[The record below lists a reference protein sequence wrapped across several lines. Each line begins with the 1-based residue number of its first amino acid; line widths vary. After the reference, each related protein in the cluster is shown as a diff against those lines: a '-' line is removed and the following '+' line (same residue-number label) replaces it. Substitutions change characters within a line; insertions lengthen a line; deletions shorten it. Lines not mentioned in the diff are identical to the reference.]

1 MSETSSNA
9 IPAYLPL
16 RNDLIGE
23 EPYGAP
29 QLDVPVCLNVN
40 ENPYAPEPAV
50 VETIAQRVKEIAP
63 TLNRYLE
70 RESGVKLSVDQL
82 WGANGSNEIM
92 LQLFQAFG
100 GPGRIA
106 LGCDPTYSMYPEY
119 ARDTFTTWKLAHR
132 NADFTLDVDAT
143 IKAIEDVKPAMIVL
157 TSPNNPTGTP
167 LKPED
172 LKRVL
177 EAART
182 AEVAGA
188 AEGVHPVV
196 VVDEAYIEFRDPG
209 TPTALELIGEYENL
223 AVSRTMSKAFA
234 FAGARVGYLAAN
246 KGIIDCV
253 RIVRMPYHLSAVT
266 QAAALAAFE
275 HTDEQLSRVAHLRE
289 TRNVTS
295 AWLKEQTYKGQPL
308 EVAETQ
314 SNFILFGGHFD
325 DRDRIFDELLKRG
338 VLIRVVEPE
347 RKLGYCPE
355 RKFVTVFGN
364 KLETEQNRGG
374 CGRRNHR
381 NRNIVAVISQ
391 LQHRKRS
398 RNMARTAT
406 IVRETSESKVELSLN
421 LDGTGK
427 TDIDTS
433 VPFYN
438 HMMTALGKHSLI
450 DLKIKA
456 TGDTDIDAHHTVEDI
471 AIVFGEAL
479 KQALGDKRGIRRFAD
494 ATVPL
499 DEALAKAVVDISGR
513 PYCVCTGEPEG
524 FEYCM
529 IGGHFTGSLVRH
541 VMESIAMHAGIC
553 LHLHVISGRDPHH
566 IAEAEFKA
574 LARALRFAIEP
585 DPRVDGIPSTKGAL

>member
-50 VETIAQRVKEIAP
+50 VETIAQRVKEIAL
-63 TLNRYLE
+63 TLNRYPDREHIALRQAFCDYLE
-70 RESGVKLSVDQL
+70 RESGVKLEVDQL

-119 ARDTFTTWKLAHR
+119 A
-132 NADFTLDVDAT
+132 
-143 IKAIEDVKPAMIVL
+143 IEDVKPAMIVL

-167 LKPED
+167 LKMDD

-177 EAART
+177 GAAET

-275 HTDEQLSRVAHLRE
+275 HTDEQLSRVAHLRD
-289 TRNVTS
+289 TRNQTA

-338 VLIRVVEPE
+338 VLIR
-347 RKLGYCPE
+347 
-355 RKFVTVFGN
+355 TVGPDGWMRVCMGTD
-364 KLETEQNRGG
+364 EE
-374 CGRRNHR
+374 
-381 NRNIVAVISQ
+381 
-391 LQHRKRS
+391 
-398 RNMARTAT
+398 MARF
-406 IVRETSESKVELSLN
+406 R
-421 LDGTGK
+421 
-427 TDIDTS
+427 
-433 VPFYN
+433 
-438 HMMTALGKHSLI
+438 
-450 DLKIKA
+450 
-456 TGDTDIDAHHTVEDI
+456 
-471 AIVFGEAL
+471 EAL
-479 KQALGDKRGIRRFAD
+479 
-494 ATVPL
+494 V
-499 DEALAKAVVDISGR
+499 EV
-513 PYCVCTGEPEG
+513 
-524 FEYCM
+524 
-529 IGGHFTGSLVRH
+529 
-541 VMESIAMHAGIC
+541 
-553 LHLHVISGRDPHH
+553 
-566 IAEAEFKA
+566 
-574 LARALRFAIEP
+574 LRIVEQ
-585 DPRVDGIPSTKGAL
+585 D